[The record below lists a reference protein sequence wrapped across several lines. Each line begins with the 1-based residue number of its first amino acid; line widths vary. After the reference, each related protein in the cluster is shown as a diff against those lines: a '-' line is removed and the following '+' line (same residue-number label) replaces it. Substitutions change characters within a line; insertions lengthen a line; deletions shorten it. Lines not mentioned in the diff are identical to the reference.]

1 MKLLLESTAFDALN
15 KSLSFD
21 TVDRNII
28 GRLESYSCKM
38 IGEEKAQYK
47 RFNSDVVPRVNDME
61 VLSPPQTLSEFADD
75 LCFHRQARIGCNNV
89 SESVPATSQ
98 SASSSS
104 SIPSSVDSSKM
115 LSSFGHKVSRK
126 TLFYLISTLNA
137 SFYPDYDFS
146 NTAPQE
152 FSMEPSL
159 EWVIRSIERRLTI
172 SKKSDLSDLNSSL
185 AKLWAKIDD
194 VICLQESEIY
204 SYNPDP
210 PSDPYFEDGC
220 LWSFYYFFYNVRL
233 KRIVFFTCR
242 AVSSLTDSSQC
253 SWTPYF
259 DD

>member
-1 MKLLLESTAFDALN
+1 
-15 KSLSFD
+15 
-21 TVDRNII
+21 
-28 GRLESYSCKM
+28 M

-47 RFNSDVVPRVNDME
+47 RFNSDVVPGVNDME

-115 LSSFGHKVSRK
+115 LSSFGHK
-126 TLFYLISTLNA
+126 
-137 SFYPDYDFS
+137 
-146 NTAPQE
+146 
-152 FSMEPSL
+152 
-159 EWVIRSIERRLTI
+159 WVIRSIERRLTI